1 MPKNVRIPVRM
12 TRHQL
17 EMARQNAEEFG
28 FNSIAGFARW
38 SMFQRPLAFEQKIN
52 EIHNTIVE
60 NGNEKKKNRKYKVN
74 GFLSP

>member
-17 EMARQNAEEFG
+17 EMARQNSEEFG

-38 SMFQRPLAFEQKIN
+38 SMFQRPLGQE
-52 EIHNTIVE
+52 
-60 NGNEKKKNRKYKVN
+60 
-74 GFLSP
+74 